1 MMVQKQ
7 GRVLVV
13 GSSNT
18 DMVVK
23 CAQLPRPG
31 QTVTGGTFVMVPG
44 GKGANQAV
52 AAARL
57 GAQVTF
63 VARVGSDSF
72 GQAAIAGYQKEGIDT
87 RYVTEDPESHTG
99 VALIIVDEQGEN
111 LIAVASGANHRL
123 SPEDVRR
130 AAPAFQSADVV
141 LLQLEIPLPAVE
153 TAVALA
159 REVGIP
165 VILNPAPACPLPDS
179 LLKQVTYLTP
189 NESEAEGLTGLA
201 VRDEASAKRAA
212 ESLRARGV
220 EYVIITLGPKGA
232 LVLGPGEEQL
242 VPAYQ
247 VSAVDTTA
255 AGDAFSGALAAGL
268 AKGMSLAEAVEYA
281 TKAAAI
287 SVTRM
292 GAQPSLPTDEEV
304 RLFSAPRR

>member
-1 MMVQKQ
+1 MADKS
-7 GRVLVV
+7 GRVLVI

-23 CAQLPRPG
+23 CSRLPRPG

-57 GAQVTF
+57 GAKVTF
-63 VARVGSDSF
+63 VARVGNDSF
-72 GQAAIAGYQKEGIDT
+72 GQAAIAGYQAEGIDT
-87 RYVTEDPESHTG
+87 SYILRDPEAHTG

-130 AAPAFQSADVV
+130 AAAVFRQADVV
-141 LLQLEIPLPAVE
+141 LLQLEIPLETVQAAV
-153 TAVALA
+153 TLA
-159 REVGIP
+159 GEVGVP
-165 VILNPAPACPLPDS
+165 VILNPAPAFPLPDE
-179 LLKQVTYLTP
+179 LLRHVTYLTP
-189 NESEAEGLTGLA
+189 NESETEGLTGLSVGDESSA
-201 VRDEASAKRAA
+201 REAARVLRD
-212 ESLRARGV
+212 RGV
-220 EYVIITLGPKGA
+220 RHVIITLGPKGA
-232 LVLGPGEEQL
+232 LVVGPEEARL

-247 VSAVDTTA
+247 VQAVDTTA

-268 AKGMSLAEAVEYA
+268 AKGMTLGEAVEYA
-281 TKAAAI
+281 TRAAAI

-292 GAQPSLPTDEEV
+292 GAQPSLPTHAEV
-304 RLFSAPRR
+304 ERFSAPRR